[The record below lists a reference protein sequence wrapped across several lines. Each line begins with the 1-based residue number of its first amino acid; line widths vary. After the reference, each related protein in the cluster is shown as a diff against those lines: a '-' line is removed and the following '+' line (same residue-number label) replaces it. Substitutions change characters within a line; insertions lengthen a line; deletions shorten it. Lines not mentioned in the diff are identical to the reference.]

1 MFLAKKI
8 RNLKISQKLY
18 LGFGVILLLVII
30 ASLLSAG
37 RFREIRDIYEKTNL
51 IYNINI
57 EVFQAKINRLKYF
70 YSYDEKSRETMAGF
84 VKHASELTTEAK
96 TLSWSPEGATL
107 VNDLGQHLTEFQ
119 NAITEMGKATQRV
132 VENRDKISAANG
144 QNITANF
151 YARLRQQSS
160 DNVTQYQTED
170 LVTQVAELKQASY
183 ALQLRQNADAA
194 KKFDEAFG
202 RFDSNYQAVTAALAP
217 EQKVAVE
224 SLRSYATSYKKLNN
238 DYFQSVNDLKKT
250 EDGVKVGGDKSSASI
265 KSIITIVKEK
275 NDALAYGS
283 ATITMIIGLI
293 TVVIGIIISLLITRQ
308 ITRPV
313 IHNLSLAEKIAA
325 GDLTSTITVDRD
337 DELGQLTAAMGRMNE
352 KLRHMISDVRDSV
365 DSVSTSAAK
374 IAAGNSDLSSRTEQQ
389 SAAVVETAA
398 SMEELTST
406 VKNNAENAKQ
416 ASQISTEASQN
427 AHKGGEVVRDVVDTM
442 SGISESS
449 HKIADITAV
458 INSIAFQTNILALNA
473 AVEAARAGEQGRGF
487 AVVASEVRTLSQ
499 RTSQAAKEIANLISE
514 SVSRINVGT
523 RLVAN
528 AGTAMDQIVSSVS
541 QVNDIMGEIASAS
554 DEQSR
559 GIEQIS
565 RAISELDTTTQ
576 QNAALVMESSISANS
591 LEEQSAILESMV
603 ANFRLSTH
611 EGRQPKANTSSLS
624 PQQKHLPPASKQAQD
639 AGWTTF

>member
-30 ASLLSAG
+30 ASLLSAA

-70 YSYDEKSRETMAGF
+70 YSYEEKSRETMAGF

-96 TLSWSPEGATL
+96 MLSWSPEGAPL
-107 VNDLGQHLTEFQ
+107 VNDLGQNLTEFQ

-144 QNITANF
+144 QNITADF
-151 YARLRQQSS
+151 YATLRQLPS
-160 DNVTQYQTED
+160 DSTAQYQAED
-170 LVTQVAELKQASY
+170 LATQISELKQLSY
-183 ALQLRQNADAA
+183 ELQLKQNADAA
-194 KKFDEAFG
+194 KKLNEAFS
-202 RFDSNYQAVTAALAP
+202 RFDSSYQVAVAALTP

-224 SLRSYATSYKKLNN
+224 GLRSYVASYKKLNS
-238 DYFQSVNDLKKT
+238 DYFQSVNDLKKA
-250 EDGVKVGGDKSSASI
+250 EDGVKVGGDKSSAAI
-265 KSIITIVKEK
+265 KALIAIVKEK

-293 TVVIGIIISLLITRQ
+293 AVVISIIISLLITRQ

-325 GDLTSTITVDRD
+325 GDLTSTIAADCD

-365 DSVSTSAAK
+365 DSVSASAAK

-442 SGISESS
+442 SGISDSS
-449 HKIADITAV
+449 RKIADITAV

-499 RTSQAAKEIANLISE
+499 RTSQAAKEIASLISE

-523 RLVAN
+523 QLVAN
-528 AGTAMDQIVSSVS
+528 AGTAMEQIVSSVS
-541 QVNDIMGEIASAS
+541 RVNDIMGEIASAS

-603 ANFRLSTH
+603 ANFRLSDH
-611 EGRQPKANTSSLS
+611 ERSQPKANIPSLP
-624 PQQKHLPPASKQAQD
+624 PQQKRLLPASKQSQD
-639 AGWTTF
+639 SSWTTF

>member
-70 YSYDEKSRETMAGF
+70 YSYEEKSRETMAGF

-96 TLSWSPEGATL
+96 TLSWSPEGAPL

-119 NAITEMGKATQRV
+119 NAITEMGKATQRL
-132 VENRDKISAANG
+132 VENRDKISTANG
-144 QNITANF
+144 QNITADF
-151 YARLRQQSS
+151 YAKLSQQPS
-160 DNVTQYQTED
+160 DSATQYQAED
-170 LVTQVAELKQASY
+170 LATQVSELKPLSY
-183 ALQLRQNADAA
+183 ELQLKQNADAA
-194 KKFDEAFG
+194 KKLDEAFS
-202 RFDSNYQAVTAALAP
+202 RFDSSYQAATAALTP
-217 EQKVAVE
+217 EQKVAAE
-224 SLRSYATSYKKLNN
+224 GLRNYVTSYKKLNA
-238 DYFQSVNDLKKT
+238 DYFQSVNDLKKA

-265 KSIITIVKEK
+265 KALITIVKEK
-275 NDALAYGS
+275 NDELAYGS

-293 TVVIGIIISLLITRQ
+293 AVVIGIIISLLITRQ

-325 GDLTSTITVDRD
+325 GDLTSTIVADRD

-427 AHKGGEVVRDVVDTM
+427 AHKGGEVVRDVVNTM
-442 SGISESS
+442 SGISDSS
-449 HKIADITAV
+449 RKIADITAV

-499 RTSQAAKEIANLISE
+499 RTSQAAKEIASLISE

-523 RLVAN
+523 QLVAN

-541 QVNDIMGEIASAS
+541 RVNDIMGEIASAS

-603 ANFRLSTH
+603 ANFRLSDH
-611 EGRQPKANTSSLS
+611 EGRKPKATLPSLP
-624 PQQKHLPPASKQAQD
+624 PQQKHLPPASKQTQD
-639 AGWTTF
+639 SGWTTF

>member
-70 YSYDEKSRETMAGF
+70 YSYEEKSRETMAGF

-96 TLSWSPEGATL
+96 TLSWSPEGAPL

-119 NAITEMGKATQRV
+119 NAITEMGKATQRL
-132 VENRDKISAANG
+132 VENRDKISTANG
-144 QNITANF
+144 QNITADF
-151 YARLRQQSS
+151 YAKLRQQPS
-160 DNVTQYQTED
+160 DSTTQYQAED
-170 LVTQVAELKQASY
+170 LATQVSELKQLSY
-183 ALQLRQNADAA
+183 ELQLKQNADAA
-194 KKFDEAFG
+194 KKLDEAFA
-202 RFDSNYQAVTAALAP
+202 RFDSSYQAVTAALTP
-217 EQKVAVE
+217 EQKVAAE
-224 SLRSYATSYKKLNN
+224 GLRSYVTSYKKLNA
-238 DYFQSVNDLKKT
+238 DYFQSLNDLKKA

-265 KSIITIVKEK
+265 KALITIVKEK

-293 TVVIGIIISLLITRQ
+293 AVVIGIIISLLITRQ

-325 GDLTSTITVDRD
+325 GDLTSTIVADRD

-442 SGISESS
+442 SGISDSS
-449 HKIADITAV
+449 RKIADITAV

-499 RTSQAAKEIANLISE
+499 RTSQAAKEIASLISE

-523 RLVAN
+523 QLVAN

-541 QVNDIMGEIASAS
+541 RVNDIMGEIASAS

-603 ANFRLSTH
+603 ANFRLSDH
-611 EGRQPKANTSSLS
+611 EGRKPKATLPSLP
-624 PQQKHLPPASKQAQD
+624 PQQKHLPPASKQTQD
-639 AGWTTF
+639 SGWTTF

>member
-70 YSYDEKSRETMAGF
+70 YSYEEKSRETMAGF

-96 TLSWSPEGATL
+96 TLSWSPEGAPL
-107 VNDLGQHLTEFQ
+107 VNDLGQNLTEFQ

-132 VENRDKISAANG
+132 VENRDKISTANG
-144 QNITANF
+144 QNITADF
-151 YARLRQQSS
+151 YAKLRQQPS
-160 DNVTQYQTED
+160 DSATQYQAED
-170 LVTQVAELKQASY
+170 LATQVSELKQLSY
-183 ALQLRQNADAA
+183 ELQLKQNADAA
-194 KKFDEAFG
+194 KKLDEAFG
-202 RFDSNYQAVTAALAP
+202 RFDTSYQAATAALTP
-217 EQKVAVE
+217 EQQVAAE
-224 SLRSYATSYKKLNN
+224 GLRSYVASYKKLNA
-238 DYFQSVNDLKKT
+238 DYFQSVNNLKKA

-265 KSIITIVKEK
+265 KALIAIVKEK

-293 TVVIGIIISLLITRQ
+293 AVVIGIIISLLITRQ

-325 GDLTSTITVDRD
+325 GDLTSAIVADRD

-442 SGISESS
+442 SGISDSS
-449 HKIADITAV
+449 RKIADITAV

-499 RTSQAAKEIANLISE
+499 RTSQAAKEIASLISE

-523 RLVAN
+523 QLVAN

-541 QVNDIMGEIASAS
+541 RVNDIMGEIASAS

-603 ANFRLSTH
+603 ANFRLSDH
-611 EGRQPKANTSSLS
+611 EGRKPKANLS
-624 PQQKHLPPASKQAQD
+624 GLPPQQKRLPPASKQSQD
-639 AGWTTF
+639 SGWTTF